1 MENIDNQKK
10 LDSSFTENNILEEF
24 DIGDIY
30 SDEENNINKKLNVEK
45 PKIEYP
51 KKKIKEPY
59 HKMKEKKRN
68 LKNREK
74 AKKNIYLQVK
84 DMSKSE
90 KEKFYDRFYLE
101 QEENKKKLKTE
112 MLKALTSDFIIC
124 FDLNYDIYMKEKEK
138 KSLIYQLILSY
149 SLNKRNKKKINFY
162 FTNISDEIMDPLN
175 KKNAFKW
182 CVHFNKEPFYLIPN
196 LVNLKKEFIYLSPDA
211 EEELEE
217 VTEDKIYIIG
227 GLVDRQVIQNRSMIR
242 VTNLQGLNLEIK
254 LKAKKLALHKYLDN
268 INNPILNINTV
279 VEILSCY
286 MDMENKN
293 WKDVFEKVIPQR
305 KIKMNSD
312 KGK

>member
-1 MENIDNQKK
+1 MENNNIQKK
-10 LDSSFTENNILEEF
+10 SDNFNDENNFLQDF
-24 DIGDIY
+24 DIGGIY
-30 SDEENNINKKLNVEK
+30 SDEENNTNNKLNTEK

-68 LKNREK
+68 IKNREK
-74 AKKNIYLQVK
+74 AKRNIYLQVK
-84 DMSKSE
+84 DMNKLE
-90 KEKFYDRFYLE
+90 KEKFYDKFYIE
-101 QEENKKKLKTE
+101 QEENKKKLKDE
-112 MLKALTSDFIIC
+112 MQTALTSNFIIC

-149 SLNKRNKKKINFY
+149 SRNKHNKKKINFY
-162 FTNISDEIMDPLN
+162 FTNISDELMDPLN

-182 CVHFNKEPFYLIPN
+182 CVHFNKEPFYLIPD

-217 VTEDKIYIIG
+217 VSEDKIYIIG
-227 GLVDRQVIQNRSMIR
+227 GLVDRQVIQDRSMIR
-242 VTNLQGLNLEIK
+242 VTNLQGVNLDIK

-268 INNPILNINTV
+268 INNPILNVNTV

-286 MDMENKN
+286 MDMEEKN
-293 WKDVFEKVIPQR
+293 WKEVFEKVIPQR
-305 KIKMNSD
+305 KIKTTND
-312 KGK
+312 KDE